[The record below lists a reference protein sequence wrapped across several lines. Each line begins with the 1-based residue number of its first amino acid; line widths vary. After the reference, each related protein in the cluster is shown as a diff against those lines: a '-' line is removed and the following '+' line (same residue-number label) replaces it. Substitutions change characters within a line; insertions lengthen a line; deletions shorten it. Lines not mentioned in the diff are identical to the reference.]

1 MVKVFL
7 SHSAQQEELATK
19 VAENIGRDVVFLYE
33 YSFDPAVS
41 LTNEIKQKI
50 SDSNIFVLFLS
61 KAALDSPWVK
71 MEIETIIP
79 RLFVKDILFV
89 PFIVDEDI
97 KPADVISQYDWMR
110 EYNLVLFTNAQRI
123 AMVIKSHIAKVSG
136 GKLFSGQMRSMRFVG
151 RAKELNQLT
160 NDSVSSPSCRA
171 MIVSGFPQSGRRRL
185 LLEFISRVLQSHIHY
200 EDAVRINLHSNESLD
215 ELVFQLK
222 EYTYVTSYKDLY
234 QTIGTNV
241 AETEKLCVQLLTELA
256 KQGDYIFVN
265 DDKSIVMPD
274 GTISSWFDRLL
285 KSPNLPNKINFYIV
299 SQYYLNPG
307 TQLRHKNVAVTKISD
322 FTTDEKLLLFK
333 LYAEEKDVSYQDDD
347 AIFFAK
353 QPSGFPGY
361 ILDVVEEIGKTSV
374 NSAKRYLNGYL
385 RQYDNNIESVVQ
397 EIANDKDTLQL
408 LLIIARLEY
417 ATYDI
422 LQEIMDD
429 INVEQIL
436 ENLTR
441 YSVIEFFGTGGIYVR
456 LNMYLEDYLL
466 RSEREISKRYMA
478 AIEKK
483 TKDLVLHIDDESL
496 NLCEH
501 FYAIK
506 KNITDNISQIKSQR
520 YLRPTMALKIVVEQY
535 RKGNYPDVVTIA
547 KYVLYE
553 SANSVYKDVRYP
565 MYYWLCL
572 TYCRMNNVDDLTIE
586 IENFKNEGASTYVY
600 NFILGYSERLR
611 FHYNE
616 ALSYYLQALPKDTEQ
631 YMSYLTKVKHE
642 LVMVYMKKDMYPK
655 ALKLARQNYLINK
668 NNIYNVEP
676 YYRCLVCSKNPDMA
690 ILAELRQKM
699 EESQSVDSPIIV
711 KTFDIEK
718 EYYQVN
724 GNSDKAIDALER
736 LLSQYKHLKKGYTL
750 DALKRICS
758 TSGKGLRY
766 QTIKKQ
772 FVKKHDDEEELWID

>member
-1 MVKVFL
+1 MAKVFL

-19 VAENIGRDVVFLYE
+19 VAEYVGHDAVFLYE
-33 YSFDPAVS
+33 YSFSPAVS
-41 LTNEIKQKI
+41 LTNEIKKKI
-50 SDSNIFVLFLS
+50 ADSNIFVLFLS
-61 KAALDSPWVK
+61 KAALGSDWVK

-79 RLFVKDILFV
+79 RLYTKTISFV
-89 PFIVDEDI
+89 PFIVDQDLT
-97 KPADVISQYDWMR
+97 PSDVISEYDWMR

-123 AMVIKSHIAKVSG
+123 AMSIRKHIADASG
-136 GKLFSGQMRSMRFVG
+136 DKHYLGMMRSKRFVG

-160 NDSVSSPSCRA
+160 SDSISCPSCRA

-185 LLEFISRVLQSHIHY
+185 LLEYINRVLQSHIQY
-200 EDAVRINLHSNESLD
+200 EDAVRINLHCNESLD

-241 AETEKLCVQLLTELA
+241 AEAEKLCVHLLTELA
-256 KQGDYIFVN
+256 KQGDYIFIN

-274 GTISSWFDRLL
+274 GTISSWFARLL
-285 KSPNLPNKINFYIV
+285 QSSDLPNRINFYIV
-299 SQYYLNPG
+299 TQYYLNHS
-307 TQLRHKNVAVTKISD
+307 TQLRHKNIAVTKISD
-322 FTTDEKLLLFK
+322 FTTEEKLLLFK
-333 LYAEEKDVSYQDDD
+333 LYAEEKGITYQNDD

-361 ILDVVEEIGKTSV
+361 ILDIVEEIGKTSI
-374 NSAKRYLNGYL
+374 NCAKRFLNGYL

-397 EIANDKDTLQL
+397 EIAKDKDTLQL

-417 ATYDI
+417 ATHDI

-436 ENLTR
+436 DNLTR
-441 YSVIEFFGTGGIYVR
+441 FSVIEFFGTGGVYVR

-466 RSEREISKRYMA
+466 RSERKILPKYTT

-483 TKDLVLHIDDESL
+483 TKDLLLHLDDESL

-506 KNITDNISQIKSQR
+506 KNITDNISKIQSQR
-520 YLRPTMALKIVVEQY
+520 YLRPSMALKIVVEQY
-535 RKGNYPDVVTIA
+535 RKGNYHNVVTIA
-547 KYVLYE
+547 KHVLYE
-553 SANSVYKDVRYP
+553 SANDVYKDVRYS

-572 TYCRMNNVDDLTIE
+572 AYCRENNVDDLAIE
-586 IENFKNEGASTYVY
+586 IENFKNEGASSYVY

-616 ALSYYLQALPKDTEQ
+616 ALSYYLQALPRDTEQ

-642 LVMVYMKKDMYPK
+642 LVMVYMKKDLYSK

-676 YYRCLVCSKNPDMA
+676 YYRCLVCSKDPDMD
-690 ILAELRQKM
+690 ILAELRKKM
-699 EESQSVDSPIIV
+699 EDSQSVDSPIIV

-718 EYYQVN
+718 EYYQVHCDA
-724 GNSDKAIDALER
+724 DKAIDDLER
-736 LLSQYKHLKKGYTL
+736 LLRQYKHLKKGYTL
-750 DALKRICS
+750 DAIKRICS
-758 TSGKGLRY
+758 TSGREIRY
-766 QTIKKQ
+766 QSIKKQ
-772 FVKKHDDEEELWID
+772 FVSKHVDEEELWID